1 MTIDRSALMTTAW
14 TDTRRMMRDFSYA
27 AHQLR
32 EVFRYCLSAAWA
44 KAKNAA
50 ALAALTSEQ
59 LRAMADNL
67 ENRTRLGWEGI
78 ERLGAL
84 RTACRV
90 AEARE
95 AAEREAADMQ
105 AKRELI
111 ASAGGRFCAVTFTK
125 KDGSERVM
133 RVQPAKLRHH
143 VKGDAATDAG
153 KRAAATRAQR
163 HPNLMPVWD
172 AEKDAPRSVNLATVS
187 RIAVNG
193 QVHSFAH

>member
-105 AKRELI
+105 AKREFI
-111 ASAGGRFCAVTFTK
+111 TCGAAGGV
-125 KDGSERVM
+125 
-133 RVQPAKLRHH
+133 
-143 VKGDAATDAG
+143 
-153 KRAAATRAQR
+153 AAAFG
-163 HPNLMPVWD
+163 
-172 AEKDAPRSVNLATVS
+172 AP
-187 RIAVNG
+187 IG
-193 QVHSFAH
+193 P

>member
-1 MTIDRSALMTTAW
+1 MPLLIV
-14 TDTRRMMRDFSYA
+14 RR
-27 AHQLR
+27 Q
-32 EVFRYCLSAAWA
+32 
-44 KAKNAA
+44 
-50 ALAALTSEQ
+50 
-59 LRAMADNL
+59 
-67 ENRTRLGWEGI
+67 
-78 ERLGAL
+78 
-84 RTACRV
+84 
-90 AEARE
+90 
-95 AAEREAADMQ
+95 
-105 AKRELI
+105 KRPLLI

-153 KRAAATRAQR
+153 KRATATRAQR

>member
-32 EVFRYCLSAAWA
+32 EVFGYCLKMAWS
-44 KAKNAA
+44 KAKSAA

-59 LRAMADNL
+59 LRADNL
-67 ENRTRLGWEGI
+67 ETRTRLGWEGI

-95 AAEREAADMQ
+95 AADREAADMQ